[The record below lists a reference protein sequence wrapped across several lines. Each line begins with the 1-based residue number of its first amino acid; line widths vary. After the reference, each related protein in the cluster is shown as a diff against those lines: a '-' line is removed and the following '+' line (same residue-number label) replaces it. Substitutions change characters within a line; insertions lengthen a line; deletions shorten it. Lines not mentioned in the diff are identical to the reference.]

1 MNAPKVLI
9 FVIAK
14 MIRDEMRYTRTFG
27 LTMLLGLTVVVV
39 ANIPESTYAQMNMSA
54 PSAGGVPKSTSG
66 NMTTEAST
74 KTDTFSANGIISSLV
89 FVTQKPNDTISNGNS
104 AAGIKDAKKFVLAGD
119 WVLTVNNGKVTDFT
133 AKFIKVLNNGQKWHT
148 HVITNFRPINI
159 TKVSLAPNRSA
170 SLSGTADVKLNGTSV
185 WNTTKVNLI
194 INKGKTL
201 TINLDSQATSNHF
214 QGQPIYG
221 VVESMKDSTGNEM
234 LKSQQQAVQR
244 TEK

>member
-1 MNAPKVLI
+1 MK
-9 FVIAK
+9 
-14 MIRDEMRYTRTFG
+14 YTRSLFG
-27 LTMLLGLTVVVV
+27 LAMLLGLTVVVA
-39 ANIPESTYAQMNMSA
+39 ANIPESTYAQMNNISA
-54 PSAGGVPKSTSG
+54 PSAVGPSKSTSG
-66 NMTTEAST
+66 NITIGGPSTSTTPT

-89 FVTQKPNDTISNGNS
+89 FVTQNPNNTINNGNS

-119 WVLTVNNGKVTDFT
+119 WVLTVNDGKVTDLT

-148 HVITNFRPINI
+148 HVISNFRPINN
-159 TKVSLAPNRSA
+159 TKVSLAPDRSA
-170 SLSGTADVKLNGTSV
+170 SLSGIVDIKLNGTSI

-201 TINLDSQATSNHF
+201 TINLDNQATGNHF

-221 VVESMKDSTGNEM
+221 VVESIKDAKGNEM
-234 LKSQQQAVQR
+234 LKAQQQAVQR

>member
-1 MNAPKVLI
+1 MPI
-9 FVIAK
+9 
-14 MIRDEMRYTRTFG
+14 
-27 LTMLLGLTVVVV
+27 GLTVAV
-39 ANIPESTYAQMNMSA
+39 AATIPESMHAQMNMSS

-89 FVTQKPNDTISNGNS
+89 FVTQNPNDTISNGNS

-133 AKFIKVLNNGQKWHT
+133 AKFIKVLDNGQKWHT
-148 HVITNFRPINI
+148 HVITRFRPVND
-159 TKVSLAPNRSA
+159 TKVSLAPDRSA
-170 SLSGTADVKLNGTSV
+170 SLSGTVDVKLNGTSV
-185 WNTTKVNLI
+185 WNTTKVNLM

-201 TINLDSQATSNHF
+201 TINLDNQATSNHF

-221 VVESMKDSTGNEM
+221 VVESMKDLTGNEM
-234 LKSQQQAVQR
+234 LKAQEQAVQR